1 MPKRKVNNKKQMGGE
16 LKYPKGLLKG
26 VGSGRIDPTS
36 KDGLPVDDVP
46 ALLGEGEY
54 VLNANA
60 VKEVGVPFLDN
71 LNATGLGNSTLPRG
85 TGRYGNYQGGGLVTR
100 NSRIQ
105 NNRGN
110 VGPIDAFGNTGRAKK
125 YGGGR
130 GPMGEEV

>member
-1 MPKRKVNNKKQMGGE
+1 MRKQYQGGGVYRPRGIVNR
-16 LKYPKGLLKG
+16 
-26 VGSGRIDPTS
+26 GSGRIDPST
-36 KDGLPVDDVP
+36 GNLRLPVDDVN
-46 ALLGEGEY
+46 AVLGRGEY
-54 VLNANA
+54 VLNAGA
-60 VKEVGVPFLDN
+60 VRRLGTRFLDN
-71 LNATGLGNSTLPRG
+71 LNNIGLGNSSLPTG